1 MISRVKGKLIEIEEN
16 NKVIIECDHL
26 AYEIQMTI
34 KDIETFELG
43 DTYTLYTQML
53 VKEDDISLVGFI
65 SKFDKKVY
73 KQLINVS
80 GIGTKIALNIIG
92 ELGAKETVSYIISD
106 NVKALESVPGIGK
119 KSASR
124 IILELKDKFAK
135 VFDNMIIEISSDSIQ
150 TQAVRNKNKNDVFDA
165 LKNLGYTTGEIGS
178 VLKDIDDD
186 LSVEEM
192 LKLAF
197 NKLATR
203 RL

>member
-1 MISRVKGKLIEIEEN
+1 MISRVKGKLLEIEPN

-26 AYEIQMTI
+26 SYEIQMTI
-34 KDIETFELG
+34 KDIETLELG
-43 DTYTLYTQML
+43 DTYTFYTQMI

-73 KQLINVS
+73 KYLISVS

-92 ELGAKETVSYIISD
+92 ELGAKETVSYVISD
-106 NVKALESVPGIGK
+106 NIKALESVSGIGK

-124 IILELKDKFAK
+124 IVLELKDKFSK
-135 VFDNMIIEISSDSIQ
+135 VFENLILEINSPS
-150 TQAVRNKNKNDVFDA
+150 TQNEKINNQNKNDVFDA
-165 LKNLGYTTGEIGS
+165 LKNLGYTIEEIGS
-178 VLKDIDDD
+178 VLREIDDS

-197 NKLATR
+197 SKLAMR
-203 RL
+203 RS